1 MSFTE
6 NTLARLITRKPAVAA
21 VFEKYDIDYC
31 CHGNMTLKEACGSDL
46 LKLRSLEHDL
56 QEVLYYDIRHAGF
69 DYNTMTA
76 PQLIEHIVNKHH
88 RYVKETMPEITAH
101 LLKVSSKHGER
112 HPELHEIFKEFAIL
126 SDAFGQHMYKEEHV
140 LFPRIVEIAEAADK
154 KKLIPEHEKSY
165 LIAPIHVMQSEHEEA
180 GTIMHKIRNLTDH
193 FTPPED
199 ACTTYR
205 LVYNELNEFELDLHR
220 HVHLE
225 NNILFPK
232 ALQAFKQLNTETS
245 LN

>member
-6 NTLARLITRKPAVAA
+6 NTLAELVTRKPAVAA

-31 CHGNMTLKEACGSDL
+31 CHGKMTLKEACGNNL
-46 LKLRSLEHDL
+46 LKLRSVEHDL
-56 QEVLYYDIRHAGF
+56 QEVMYYDIRHAGLDF
-69 DYNTMTA
+69 GAMGVREIID
-76 PQLIEHIVNKHH
+76 IIVGKHH
-88 RYVKETMPEITAH
+88 HYVKETIPSIIAH

-112 HPELHEIFKEFAIL
+112 HPELHEIYKAFAVL
-126 SDAFGQHMYKEEHV
+126 SDAFGQHMYKEEHI
-140 LFPRIVEIAEAADK
+140 LFPRILEIADASENK
-154 KKLIPEHEKSY
+154 KMIPEHEKSY
-165 LIAPIHVMQSEHEEA
+165 LNAPLHVMQHEHEEA
-180 GTIMHKIRNLTDH
+180 GTLMHNIRNLTNH
-193 FTPPED
+193 FAPPQD

-232 ALQAFKQLNTETS
+232 ALQLFSQLNMDS
-245 LN
+245 RVN